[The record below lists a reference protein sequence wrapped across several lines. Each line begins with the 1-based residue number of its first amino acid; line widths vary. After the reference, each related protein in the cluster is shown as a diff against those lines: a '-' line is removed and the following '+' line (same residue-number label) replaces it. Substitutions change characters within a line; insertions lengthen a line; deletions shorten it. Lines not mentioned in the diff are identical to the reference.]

1 MACVMDGVSLA
12 QTNLT
17 GYAKEEAPHL
27 QIRGLHQIT
36 LLEMVRV
43 ITMEIISQGGTVF

>member
-1 MACVMDGVSLA
+1 MDCVMDGVSLA

-17 GYAKEEAPHL
+17 GYAKEEELHL

-36 LLEMVRV
+36 LLEMVHV
-43 ITMEIISQGGTVF
+43 ITM